1 MTTQKDIF
9 ICHNRA
15 DKPWARELCARI
27 EAEEW
32 NGRKLSVFL
41 DEWDIDIGDNI
52 IVKINAALEG
62 SRFVALLLTP
72 EMLASDWCT
81 AEFTGVLS
89 ADPINRTG
97 KIIPIRLRDHHKLTN
112 ERLRVPPFL
121 ASLNHLDFRE
131 DSEFERSFARLLA
144 KLRGEAPPRGRAV
157 RPSATAPK
165 PLSPGLPNRREDPDE
180 IREPLLSNLLP
191 VRQLPTSI
199 WSALSPL
206 KTKHELPPRQ
216 DLPPFVLKDRLY
228 AFTDITRTNSPLA
241 PWIVEGTQ
249 KQHAL
254 VEWRNDEDRWRWVIE
269 LLNQALRQHLWPEVG
284 FHPERR
290 KFFFRRQGDS
300 SVKLRWGS
308 GTERTVARAPDK
320 EGGYWVHQAARISFE
335 TLGAGLYLSIDP
347 TYLFTTDGF
356 ALVPRDSAGPLAMQ
370 WGGKERN
377 GTILRHV
384 LMWSDVLAKG
394 GRDAVIAAGDQTTT
408 IGRLPIAV
416 EVPIGLSDDHVRV
429 GALMQFQRSEL
440 NLKAL
445 PKSAFGFVLG
455 AATDNDA
462 DDKENDG
469 DE

>member
-1 MTTQKDIF
+1 MIVQKDLF
-9 ICHNRA
+9 ICHNGA
-15 DKPWARELCARI
+15 DKPWAKELGARV

-41 DEWDIDIGDNI
+41 DEWDIDIGENI
-52 IVKINAALEG
+52 IVKINAALEN

-89 ADPINRTG
+89 ADPINRAG
-97 KIIPIRLRDHHKLTN
+97 KIIPIRLRDHHNVTK

-121 ASLNHLDFRE
+121 ASMNHLDFR
-131 DSEFERSFARLLA
+131 DAAQFERSLARLLA
-144 KLRGEAPPRGRAV
+144 KLRGEAPPRGRTV
-157 RPSATAPK
+157 RTSSTAPK
-165 PLSPGLPNRREDPDE
+165 PLSPGLPDRREEPDA

-191 VRQLPTSI
+191 VRQLPTAI
-199 WSALSPL
+199 WSASSPL
-206 KTKHELPPRQ
+206 KAKQDLPPGQ
-216 DLPPFVLKDRLY
+216 DLPPFVLRDRLY
-228 AFTDITRTNSPLA
+228 TFTDLTRSENALA
-241 PWIVEGTQ
+241 QWIVAGTQ

-284 FHPERR
+284 FHPDRR
-290 KFFFRRQGDS
+290 RFFFRRQGDV
-300 SVKLRWGS
+300 SVKLRWGA
-308 GTERTVARAPDK
+308 GTERTVVRAPDK
-320 EGGYWVHQAARISFE
+320 EGAYWVHQAARIAFE

-356 ALVPRDSAGPLAMQ
+356 KLVPRDSAGPLAMQ

-394 GRDAVIAAGDQTTT
+394 KRDAVIETGEQTTV
-408 IGRLPIAV
+408 IGRLPTAV

-440 NLKAL
+440 NLKTL
-445 PKSAFGFVLG
+445 PRSAFGFVLG
-455 AATDNDA
+455 SAADEGGDGG
-462 DDKENDG
+462 END